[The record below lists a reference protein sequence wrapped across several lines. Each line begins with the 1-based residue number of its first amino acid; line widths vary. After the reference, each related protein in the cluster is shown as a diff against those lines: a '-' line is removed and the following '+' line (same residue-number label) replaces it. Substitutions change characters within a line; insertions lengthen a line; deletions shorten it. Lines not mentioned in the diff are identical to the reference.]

1 MRNKII
7 NMKKIL
13 LLGFISLG
21 IGAFAQTYCTPA
33 FASGCD
39 DGDQIDS
46 FQIPAAG
53 FSHLNT
59 GCSTNAY
66 GDFTTQTISMNAGLH
81 YPFSVTHNY
90 GSQNIRIWIDF
101 NNDGNFDDA
110 APELVASASS
120 SSATGSDITDGNI
133 SIPTTVTPGTYRMRV
148 GDRFSSQ
155 PIPCNIDGY
164 GEAHDYMVNIGAAPS
179 CLAPS
184 NVTVNGVTSNSAT
197 IVWVASTSTVG
208 VGYEYYVST
217 SNTTPTATTT
227 ATGSVG
233 ASAVSVTLPATLASA
248 TNYYVWVR
256 SACST
261 TDKSQWSIGATFT
274 TDCAVVVPAYTN
286 DFATFPPT
294 CWEQLSG
301 GSPASTPPT
310 GTYSYW
316 YEDGFLGSGS
326 TGSAVINLYTTDT
339 VGWLKTVPFN
349 LSAGGYRVK
358 FDYGVTAYND
368 PGPSGMGSDDVIQF
382 VVSSDGGNT
391 WTVLQTWTA
400 ANAPSNTST
409 LFSLDLT
416 SYTGANT
423 VFAFYGSD
431 GTVNDTEDYE
441 FFVDNFIVEQ
451 APLSTSEISG
461 TKNNIKA
468 YPNPFT
474 DVLNIS
480 DVRNVKSV
488 FVTDAVGRLIK
499 TIENPGS
506 ALHLGELKQGM
517 YFVTLTLKDG
527 SQQTIKAIKK

>member
-7 NMKKIL
+7 NMKKFL
-13 LLGFISLG
+13 LLGFVSLG
-21 IGAFAQTYCTPA
+21 IGAFAQTYCTPQYTY
-33 FASGCD
+33 GCD

-46 FQIPAAG
+46 FEIPSAS

-66 GDFTTQTISMNAGLH
+66 GDYTTQTISMNAGLN

-101 NNDGNFDDA
+101 NNDGNFDDS

-120 SSATGSDITDGNI
+120 SNINGSDITNGAI
-133 SIPTTVTPGTYRMRV
+133 ILPATATTGVHRMRV
-148 GDRFSSQ
+148 GDRYSSQ
-155 PIPCNIDGY
+155 PIPCNADGY
-164 GEAHDYMVNIGAAPS
+164 GEVHDYMVNIGAAPS

-197 IVWVASTSTVG
+197 ISWVASPSTVG

-217 SNTTPTATTT
+217 SNTAPTTT
-227 ATGSVG
+227 TNATGTAG
-233 ASAVSVTLPATLASA
+233 PSAVSVTLPSNLAAA

-256 SACST
+256 AACSA

-274 TDCAVVVPAYTN
+274 TACATIVPTYTN

-301 GSPASTPPT
+301 GSPTGTPPT
-310 GTYSYW
+310 GTYGYW

-339 VGWLKTVPFN
+339 EGWLKTVPFN

-358 FDYGVTAYND
+358 FDYGITEYNGTA
-368 PGPSGMGSDDVIQF
+368 SSAMGSDDVIQF

-409 LFSLDLT
+409 QFSLNLT

-423 VFAFYGSD
+423 IFAFYGSD

-441 FFVDNFIVEQ
+441 FFIDNFTVEP
-451 APLSTSEISG
+451 APLATSEVSG

-480 DVRNVKSV
+480 EIRNVKSV
-488 FVTDAVGRLIK
+488 SVTDAVGRLIK
-499 TIENPGS
+499 TIDNPGS
-506 ALHLGELKQGM
+506 ALHLGDLKQGM
-517 YFVTLTLKDG
+517 YFITLNLKDG